1 MTDPICPH
9 HSGIEAKVEALCKKI
24 DIRFSAQEKALEQAT
39 RDMDR
44 RLEGMNEFRRQ
55 LDNQAGT
62 FATRVELRAEVDKLE
77 LKLTPL
83 VRMGAI
89 REGSSRWSDYL
100 IMAGISATIVLLTK
114 LLHL

>member
-1 MTDPICPH
+1 MPNDCPF
-9 HSGIEAKVEALCKKI
+9 HSGVEAELRAVCQKMNLL
-24 DIRFSAQEKALEQAT
+24 FEAQNKALEEAT
-39 RDMDR
+39 RNMDR

-62 FATRVELRAEVDKLE
+62 FATRVELKAEVDKLE